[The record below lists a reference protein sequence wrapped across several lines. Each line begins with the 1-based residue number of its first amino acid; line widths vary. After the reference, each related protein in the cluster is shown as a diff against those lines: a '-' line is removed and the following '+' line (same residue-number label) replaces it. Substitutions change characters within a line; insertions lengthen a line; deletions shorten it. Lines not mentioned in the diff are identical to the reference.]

1 MKKRLSNGLI
11 GLGTVLLVGVIL
23 IGGWML
29 LDNASISPYG
39 DTGTRNMFQEA
50 STAQAMNLPLAYAGT
65 QKCLECHF
73 TSNSSSDEWVHSS
86 HSTVACEDCHG
97 PGNAHATTGQPIET
111 NTSSSL
117 CLTCHARLD
126 SKPTDFPQIDN
137 QEHSGGLPCL
147 QCHNAM
153 HPNIGA
159 APQMPD
165 ISVNTTD
172 CLACHSADSVI
183 PMPANHAG
191 RTSDSCTECHTV
203 EAGK

>member
-1 MKKRLSNGLI
+1 MLMRWSASNHSPS
-11 GLGTVLLVGVIL
+11 GVSSKDRSL
-23 IGGWML
+23 
-29 LDNASISPYG
+29 
-39 DTGTRNMFQEA
+39 
-50 STAQAMNLPLAYAGT
+50 
-65 QKCLECHF
+65 K
-73 TSNSSSDEWVHSS
+73 SSSSNTSGEWVHSS

-97 PGNAHATTGQPIET
+97 PGNAHATTGQPIEI

-126 SKPTDFPQIDN
+126 SKPTDFPQID
-137 QEHSGGLPCL
+137 
-147 QCHNAM
+147 NAM